1 MAVGAASAYTSQME
15 LFGIVSGRKIPNGKD
30 DGSQVKTASSK
41 DDLTPDQQRQ
51 VEKLKQRDQDVRAH
65 EQAHMA
71 AGGAYVKGGATFQY
85 QQGPDGKLYAVGGE
99 VSIDTSPV
107 KGDPQA
113 TIAKM
118 ETIKAAALA
127 PADPSGQDRSVAAE
141 AEQTEAQ
148 ARRDES
154 SQQTDSSNGGAQ
166 AISPNG
172 KSKSAPAM
180 SYSANGTKKPLVK
193 TKTSSINVLA

>member
-1 MAVGAASAYTSQME
+1 MAVGAASAYTSQMD
-15 LFGIVSGRKIPNGKD
+15 LFGIVSGKKSPDGKD
-30 DGSQVKTASSK
+30 NGSQPKSASSK
-41 DDLTPDQQRQ
+41 DGLTPDQQKQ

-85 QQGPDGKLYAVGGE
+85 QEGPDGKRYAIGGE

-118 ETIKAAALA
+118 ETVKAAALA
-127 PADPSGQDRSVAAE
+127 PADPSGQDRAVAAE
-141 AEQTEAQ
+141 AEQTEEQ
-148 ARRDES
+148 ARRDEAG
-154 SQQTDSSNGGAQ
+154 QQTGSSSGGAQ
-166 AISPNG
+166 VTPPNG
-172 KSKSAPAM
+172 KSKSTPAM
-180 SYSANGTKKPLVK
+180 SYSADGTKKPLVK